1 MRDLAAFFAEV
12 RPKLAAL
19 EPHRRRVIRVY
30 WTRGLLAA
38 LLLGSALPSGFV
50 VSIASALLVGREL
63 GGLHEGEFVR
73 HLLPLALAFVG
84 PIAVI
89 TIAAGLAAAAVL
101 RRFGRATVR
110 EYDQRFRVEII
121 APLLRA
127 AIPEASLDVDGRIED
142 KALDAS
148 TLFTREQRGGAS
160 GGFLLRGR
168 AAGVPFAA
176 SILRVRA
183 RRRRRQDLFRGFFA
197 KVDLEG
203 HVEDERLRTP
213 LLSLRERAGMPL
225 QFSFHPGGVSIA
237 VPLTRLPF
245 AAQRVR
251 PNDPEELLRLAGL
264 YALVAE
270 TARALAALRDSAV

>member
-1 MRDLAAFFAEV
+1 MGDLAAVGAEL
-12 RPKLAAL
+12 RPRLAEL

-30 WTRGLLAA
+30 WTRGLLTA
-38 LLLGSALPSGFV
+38 LLLGFALPTGFV

-73 HLLPLALAFVG
+73 HLVPLALAFVG

-110 EYDQRFRVEII
+110 EYDQRFRDEII
-121 APLLRA
+121 VPLLQA
-127 AIPEASLDVDGRIED
+127 AIPEASLEVDGRIED

-148 TLFTREQRGGAS
+148 TQFTREQRGEAS
-160 GGFLLRGR
+160 GGFLMRGR

-176 SILRVRA
+176 SMLRVRA
-183 RRRRRQDLFRGFFA
+183 RRSRQDLFRGFFA
-197 KVDLEG
+197 EVDLEG
-203 HVEDERLRTP
+203 HVEDECLRG
-213 LLSLRERAGMPL
+213 LVLSLRERAGMPL
-225 QFSFHPGGVSIA
+225 QSSFHPGGVSIA
-237 VPLTRLPF
+237 VPVARLPF

-251 PNDPEELLRLAGL
+251 PNDPEAIVRLAGL
-264 YALVAE
+264 YALVPE

>member
-1 MRDLAAFFAEV
+1 MGDLAAFGAEL
-12 RPKLAAL
+12 RPKLAEL
-19 EPHRRRVIRVY
+19 EPLRRRVIRVY
-30 WTRGLLAA
+30 WTRGLLTAM
-38 LLLGSALPSGFV
+38 LLGSALPTGFV

-73 HLLPLALAFVG
+73 HLLPLAFAFVG

-89 TIAAGLAAAAVL
+89 TIAAGLAAAAIL

-121 APLLRA
+121 APLLQA

-148 TLFTREQRGGAS
+148 ALFTREQRGGAS

-197 KVDLEG
+197 QVDLEG

-237 VPLTRLPF
+237 VPLARLPF

-251 PNDPEELLRLAGL
+251 PNDPEALLRLAGL
-264 YALVAE
+264 YALVPE
-270 TARALAALRDSAV
+270 TARALAAPRDSAV